1 LGRKK
6 MKTTGFT
13 IGIWGLLLAFC
24 MNIHAEA
31 IDQQS
36 YLNTTEYQT
45 EHRTHVWPD
54 GARYE
59 GEWTNNQPHGYGS
72 LTYANG
78 AQYWGR
84 FDHGRRQG
92 HGVMKYANG
101 DEYEGNWHKDQPQGT
116 GVRRFAAG
124 SIYEGEFKDG
134 LQEGQGK
141 QTYID
146 NTYYKGS
153 WHQGKPHGYGKLTF
167 ISGGEYE
174 GSFNNGKPHGKGHY
188 YYPNGDVYSGEWRD
202 GNQDGIGRI
211 DYSTGGFY
219 EGEFVEGM
227 RHGDGVM
234 VSAMGNKYDGSFE
247 LNNAHGEGT
256 CTSAGKSRPCQYR
269 RNKLMKNTTLA
280 KTKAPTTTATVA
292 LATVAS
298 AAVVTN
304 TTQTANK
311 AKPKPKASSKPK
323 PKPKSKPKPKQLAA
337 AVKPAPVPVAKP
349 FIMAEETQTDAVPPK
364 QKYAAA
370 MAIPDSKQI
379 FTKTLKQEKQ
389 ALKHLTVADLRQD
402 RSDIYFS
409 DNWEERDLM
418 SIPEQAWWQKRAS
431 LFADAVHI
439 VSVHGDTEIRM
450 VIGDY
455 QGPGS
460 YDIKEVIVA
469 SKSAD
474 LDARDL
480 KSGTIVVESEQDSW
494 ISGSFQFE
502 VDDGD
507 GQHLAFNH
515 GAFRL
520 NTKDNLPLLRR

>member
-1 LGRKK
+1 
-6 MKTTGFT
+6 MKSIGLTTGV
-13 IGIWGLLLAFC
+13 WGLLLVFC

-31 IDQQS
+31 VDQQS
-36 YLNTTEYQT
+36 YLNITEYRT
-45 EHRTHVWPD
+45 EHKTHVWPD

-72 LTYANG
+72 LTYSNG

-101 DEYEGNWHKDQPQGT
+101 DEYEGNWHKDQPQGS

-134 LQEGQGK
+134 LQQGQGK
-141 QTYID
+141 QVYVD
-146 NTYYKGS
+146 NTYYQGS

-174 GSFNNGKPHGKGHY
+174 GSFDSGRPHGKGHY

-227 RHGDGVM
+227 RHGEGVM
-234 VSAMGNKYDGSFE
+234 VSALGNKYDGAFE

-256 CTSAGKSRPCQYR
+256 CSSAGKSRPCQYR
-269 RNKLMKNTTLA
+269 RNKLVKSTTIA
-280 KTKAPTTTATVA
+280 KTKTPTKTATVA
-292 LATVAS
+292 LAAVATS
-298 AAVVTN
+298 AVVA
-304 TTQTANK
+304 TAAQPAIAK
-311 AKPKPKASSKPK
+311 AKPQPK
-323 PKPKSKPKPKQLAA
+323 PKPKSKPQSIARPVELAPA
-337 AVKPAPVPVAKP
+337 AKPAPESVAKP
-349 FIMAEETQTDAVPPK
+349 LQPRAPSR
-364 QKYAAA
+364 QKYTAA
-370 MAIPDSKQI
+370 MAIPDSKQT
-379 FTKTLKQEKQ
+379 FTETLKQEKQ
-389 ALKHLTVADLRQD
+389 SLKHLTVADLRQD

-460 YDIKEVIVA
+460 YDIKEVVVA
-469 SKSAD
+469 SQSAD
-474 LDARDL
+474 LDAREL
-480 KSGTIVVESEQDSW
+480 RSGTIVVESEQDSW

-507 GQHLAFNH
+507 GQQLAFDH

-520 NTKDNLPLLRR
+520 NTKDNLPVLRR